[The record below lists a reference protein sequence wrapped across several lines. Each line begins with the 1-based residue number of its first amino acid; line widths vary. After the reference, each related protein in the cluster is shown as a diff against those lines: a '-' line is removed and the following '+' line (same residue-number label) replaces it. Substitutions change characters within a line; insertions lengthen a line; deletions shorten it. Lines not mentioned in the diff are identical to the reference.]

1 MTEVDLASRALGGSV
16 VAASDES
23 FGFKERLI
31 DPAEPAFVP
40 GTYDLRGE
48 VVDGWETRRHA
59 ADGDWAIVR
68 LGVGGR
74 LRTID
79 VDTRFF
85 AGNHPTGCRID
96 ACVLDP
102 VADPTAAAVQWTT
115 IVATAALKP
124 DSHNAFAV
132 ADPRRYTH
140 VRLQLHSDGGVARL
154 RAYGE
159 VIPDPA
165 LWADVTVEVSGVEQG
180 GRVEWSSDSFYSDAC
195 ALIAPDRP
203 RNMGDGWETRRRRD
217 IGPDTHD
224 AVMISFVVPA
234 DLQRIEIDTSRFVF
248 NASPEVAV
256 LGSRARPCGEH
267 GWALVPFDVEVLG
280 RTRHRTR
287 CPTGLR
293 GGRGGHHRA
302 AGAGVSGRRNRPR
315 PGLRQ
320 ANGGRR
326 RATGVRVGGIDMS
339 VLMTEC
345 NGLWR
350 RTLLIATDG
359 SHDTGTG
366 VAWLQGIT
374 AYVDTRGFAGRLSQH
389 GDVFEWQRQIDVE
402 PPGHF
407 PDAGRMRWEAGTLIE
422 VGVHQDYVEHWVR
435 QDGPATPCWALF
447 LENADP
453 AARRSAVRLGGRQ
466 RSGAGHHRRSEV
478 DGARSARE
486 RR

>member
-31 DPAEPAFVP
+31 DPGEPAFVP

-48 VVDGWETRRHA
+48 VVDGWETRRH

-85 AGNHPTGCRID
+85 AGNHPTGCRVD

-115 IVATAALKP
+115 IVATAALKS

-165 LWADVTVEVSGVEQG
+165 LWSGVTVEVSSVEQG

-195 ALIAPDRP
+195 SLIAPDRP
-203 RNMGDGWETRRRRD
+203 RTMGDGWETRRRRD

-280 RTRHRTR
+280 RTRIAPDARQVFVVDAAAITA
-287 CPTGLR
+287 LR
-293 GGRGGHHRA
+293 
-302 AGAGVSGRRNRPR
+302 V
-315 PGLRQ
+315 Q
-320 ANGGRR
+320 AYPD
-326 RATGVRVGGIDMS
+326 GGIAR
-339 VLMTEC
+339 VRAF
-345 NGLWR
+345 GR
-350 RTLLIATDG
+350 P
-359 SHDTGTG
+359 
-366 VAWLQGIT
+366 T
-374 AYVDTRGFAGRLSQH
+374 A
-389 GDVFEWQRQIDVE
+389 
-402 PPGHF
+402 
-407 PDAGRMRWEAGTLIE
+407 
-422 VGVHQDYVEHWVR
+422 
-435 QDGPATPCWALF
+435 
-447 LENADP
+447 
-453 AARRSAVRLGGRQ
+453 
-466 RSGAGHHRRSEV
+466 
-478 DGARSARE
+478 DGAAQLESVWAAST
-486 RR
+486 